1 VSWPTVQHTFD
12 ARSSR
17 SRWLHWIL
25 LGCLLAPCCTSADE
39 YSVPLPTPDG
49 KMFVD
54 EVYPLMLRDCAFSTC
69 HGQENRFFHLYGPGR
84 VRLDPMTT
92 KPDDPMLLSEVS
104 DSYDR
109 ARSMLT
115 DADQVDHTLLLNKP
129 LALNAGGQGHKG
141 VDSFGRNVFA
151 TVVDPRYTLLVRWA
165 NSKGAPP
172 TAAQVDAAK
181 RAGMS
186 ATP

>member
-1 VSWPTVQHTFD
+1 VSWRTVQPTF
-12 ARSSR
+12 SSVR
-17 SRWLHWIL
+17 GRGRWLRGIL
-25 LGCLLAPCCTSADE
+25 LAGWLAAACTSAAE
-39 YSVPLPTPDG
+39 YSIPLPTPDG
-49 KMFVD
+49 KLFVD

-115 DADQVDHTLLLNKP
+115 DADQLDHTLLLNKP

-151 TVVDPRYTLLVRWA
+151 SVTDPGYALLVRWA
-165 NSKGAPP
+165 SSKGAPP
-172 TAAQVDAAK
+172 TQAQVDAAK
-181 RAGMS
+181 QASMS
-186 ATP
+186 VMP